1 MEKEKIEKL
10 ILKSVKEKKFE
21 ELTTNFEIINFI
33 TGEVIKDESFIIN
46 LRNELLKSKEDFNF
60 NAPVITNLL
69 LCIYSSAL
77 NICLNE
83 IIKIKKEIVLKEK
96 EHEKIIK
103 YLNIELD
110 ICLKQTEFVEK
121 IKKSMNIIIE
131 PNLLKRFEEALE
143 LVHKEI
149 IYLINY
155 IRLEQIIKIMTQ
167 QKGF

>member
-60 NAPVITNLL
+60 NATLITNLL

>member
-155 IRLEQIIKIMTQ
+155 IRLEQIMRIMTQ

>member
-10 ILKSVKEKKFE
+10 ILKTIKEESFE
-21 ELTTNFEIINFI
+21 ELVTTNFKIINFI
-33 TGEVIKDESFIIN
+33 TCEIINDESFIIN

-60 NAPVITNLL
+60 DNTVITNLL
-69 LCIYSSAL
+69 LCVYSSAL
-77 NICLNE
+77 NICLKE
-83 IIKIKKEIVLKEK
+83 IIKIKKDVLVRK
-96 EHEKIIK
+96 EHEEIEW
-103 YLNIELD
+103 LNIELNSYY
-110 ICLKQTEFVEK
+110 KQTEFIEK

-143 LVHKEI
+143 SVHEEI
-149 IYLINY
+149 IDLINY

>member
-1 MEKEKIEKL
+1 MEKIELEKL
-10 ILKSVKEKKFE
+10 ILKEIKEERFSD
-21 ELTTNFEIINFI
+21 LLTNFEVLNFI
-33 TGEVIKDESFIIN
+33 IGELNSSSFIIN

-77 NICLNE
+77 NIILNE
-83 IIKIKKEIVLKEK
+83 IINIKKEIVLKEK

-143 LVHKEI
+143 LVHEEI